1 MHTPNIERVAMY
13 RKWVERFLKYFSL
26 WGFHVV
32 PTLKFGG
39 DITSALIFVF
49 HFGLSSWCSYTAY
62 NQFAKKLALME
73 FIDMLNFCLY
83 FITCSSLYWFIIFDS
98 YTKKREQKHFW
109 IIYQRANEKSQLSV
123 KKGKYAAVLIMLIMA
138 DLLSCILAL
147 IHENETDV
155 GRIMHFTFLTVVDH
169 RVFFYI
175 LHLKVIAFQLGKI
188 KTEIN
193 QELQSNRLLFI
204 RNQYEHAFEM
214 SDHVNKIFGISHL
227 VLIMLTFHS
236 SITYLNFIYRLL
248 QRKFNKYN
256 NGLKLCK
263 FSFEKL
269 QVSS

>member
-1 MHTPNIERVAMY
+1 MNTPNIERVAMY

-32 PTLKFGG
+32 PALKFGG
-39 DITSALIFVF
+39 DITSALIFVL

-109 IIYQRANEKSQLSV
+109 IIYQRANEKLQLSV
-123 KKGKYAAVLIMLIMA
+123 EKGKYAAVLIMLIMA

-169 RVFFYI
+169 RVFYYI
-175 LHLKVIAFQLGKI
+175 LHLKVIAFQLEKI

-214 SDHVNKIFGISHL
+214 SDHLNKIFGISHL

-263 FSFEKL
+263 FSSEKL